1 MPGVTRL
8 ACVDLPALPLQLL
21 ARAHPE
27 WHGRPAAVVADDEP
41 QAKVLW
47 VNERARQ
54 AGILPGHR
62 YAAALALANDLQA
75 GVVHDTQVAAA
86 VAEITR
92 RLRRFSP
99 DIEPCADEPGVFWV
113 HAGGLE
119 LLHPT
124 LTRWGSL
131 VRRGLA
137 RAGLLA
143 SVAVGFSRFGSYALA
158 RQACGLQVLPDAAA
172 EHAAARRVPL
182 ARLALPPDAR
192 DTLAKLGVRH
202 VGTLARL
209 PGDGLRR
216 RFGPEIHRLHRLAND
231 HDPAPLRPVP
241 PPQPLRA
248 SQEFEWTE
256 TSLLRCIRVWRG
268 LLEPLIAQT
277 AAGGGA
283 VTAVTVTLQHDH
295 HPPTQIQVKPAEPT
309 LDVVTLLNL
318 LQLHFERHP
327 FPDGVTGCRV
337 ECTPARATVEQ
348 LRLFVERAGRDLR
361 AADRALARLQ
371 AELGPDAVVRPEL
384 RDGHL
389 PEATY
394 GWRAAGRSR
403 DPEPREVREPSLVR
417 RIFDRPHPLP
427 PPHPTGEWR
436 LAGPGS
442 EPVTRKLG
450 PYIISGGWW
459 ATPVH
464 REYHFAETRSG
475 EVWWVYY
482 DRKRERWYLQGVV
495 E

>member
-1 MPGVTRL
+1 MAGYIRL

-21 ARAHPE
+21 ARTHPE
-27 WHGRPAAVVADDEP
+27 WHGHPAAVVADDEP
-41 QAKVLW
+41 QARVLW

-54 AGILPGHR
+54 AGILPGQR
-62 YAAALALANDLQA
+62 YAAALALAHDLQA
-75 GVVHDTQVAAA
+75 GVVHDAQIAAA

-99 DIEPCADEPGVFWV
+99 DIEPCTDEPGVFWV

-124 LTRWGSL
+124 LTRWAGL

-143 SVAVGFSRFGSYALA
+143 SVAVGFTRFGSYALA
-158 RQACGLQVLPDAAA
+158 RQECGLQVVPDLAA
-172 EHAAARRVPL
+172 EQAAARRVPL
-182 ARLALPPDAR
+182 ARLAVPPKAR
-192 DTLAKLGVRH
+192 DTLAKLGVRT

-231 HDPAPLRPVP
+231 SDPAPLRPAP
-241 PPQPLRA
+241 PPQPIRA
-248 SQEFEWTE
+248 TRELDWSE
-256 TSLLRCIRVWRG
+256 TSLLRCIRMWRG
-268 LLEPLIAQT
+268 MLEPLIAET
-277 AAGGGA
+277 AARGGA
-283 VTAVTVTLQHDH
+283 ITALTVTLNHDH
-295 HPPTQIQVKPAEPT
+295 HAPTQVSVKPSEPV

-327 FPDGVTGCRV
+327 FPEGVSGCRL
-337 ECTPARATVEQ
+337 ECAPAKATVEQ

-371 AELGPDAVVRPEL
+371 AELGPDAVVRAEL

-394 GWRAAGRSR
+394 GWRQAARTN
-403 DPEPREVREPSLVR
+403 DPEPEAVAEAALVR
-417 RIFDRPHPLP
+417 RILDRPQPLP
-427 PPHPTGEWR
+427 PPHPNGEWH

-442 EPVTRKLG
+442 EPVVRKLG
-450 PYIISGGWW
+450 PYIVSGGWW

-482 DRKRERWYLQGVV
+482 DRKRARWYLQGVV

>member
-1 MPGVTRL
+1 L
-8 ACVDLPALPLQLL
+8 ACIDLPALPLQLL

-27 WHGRPAAVVADDEP
+27 WHGHPAVVVADDEP
-41 QAKVLW
+41 QARVLW

-62 YAAALALANDLQA
+62 YAAALALAHDLQA
-75 GVVHDTQVAAA
+75 GVVHDAQVAAA
-86 VAEITR
+86 VSEITQ

-99 DIEPCADEPGVFWV
+99 DIEPCDAEAGVFWV

-124 LTRWGSL
+124 LTRWAGL

-143 SVAVGFSRFGSYALA
+143 SVAVGFTRFGSYALA
-158 RQACGLQVLPDAAA
+158 RQECGLQVLPDPAT
-172 EHAAARRVPL
+172 ELAAARRVPL
-182 ARLALPPDAR
+182 ARLAIPPKAR
-192 DTLAKLGVRH
+192 DTLSKLGVRT
-202 VGTLARL
+202 VGALARL

-216 RFGPEIHRLHRLAND
+216 RFGPELHHLHRLAND
-231 HDPAPLRPVP
+231 PDPAPLRPAP

-248 SQEFEWTE
+248 ARDFEWTE
-256 TSLLRCIRVWRG
+256 TSLLRCIRVWRA
-268 LLEPLIAQT
+268 LLEPLLEQT
-277 AAGGGA
+277 AARGGA
-283 VTAVTVTLQHDH
+283 VTAVTVTLKHDGAV
-295 HPPTQIQVKPAEPT
+295 PATTVTVKPAEPV

-318 LQLHFERHP
+318 LQLHFDRHP
-327 FPDGVTGCRV
+327 FAAGVTATRV
-337 ECTPARATVEQ
+337 ECTPARATAEQ

-361 AADRALARLQ
+361 AADRAIARLQ
-371 AELGPDAVVRPEL
+371 AELGPEAVVRAEL

-394 GWRAAGRSR
+394 GWRRAERTH
-403 DPEPREVREPSLVR
+403 DPEPQAVREPALVR
-417 RIFDRPHPLP
+417 RILDRPRPLP
-427 PPHPTGEWR
+427 PPEPGGEWR

-442 EPVTRKLG
+442 EPVVRRLG
-450 PYIISGGWW
+450 PYIVSGGWW

-482 DRKRERWYLQGVV
+482 DRKRNRWYLQGTV